1 MKFQLDDDRKVQHI
15 EVMEA
20 MIVLVYLEFLREI
33 IIDSQEMKD

>member
-20 MIVLVYLEFLREI
+20 MIVLIYLEFLREI

>member
-1 MKFQLDDDRKVQHI
+1 MKFRLDDDRKVQHI